1 MQNPGEAGRGKA
13 DAALLMTMPASSAA
27 KVRPKVRSMPLA
39 APLPP
44 PARPILQ
51 PFRPPPRIKNTERG
65 IGPLYP
71 GVFAGLEPNHPAVS
85 VLNKGYSG
93 WIF

>member
-1 MQNPGEAGRGKA
+1 MS
-13 DAALLMTMPASSAA
+13 MTMPASSAP
-27 KVRPKVRSMPLA
+27 KVRPKVPVDAARRSVTA
-39 APLPP
+39 A
-44 PARPILQ
+44 ARPILQ
-51 PFRPPPRIKNTERG
+51 PFRPPRIKNTERG

-71 GVFAGLEPNHPAVS
+71 GVFAGLEPNHPAAS